1 MAPPLHCITW
11 QVLISIDYNKPKLQ
25 AVKTCPGKP
34 EERKEL
40 LPGPRHLAVCTWD
53 DGSTYEAD
61 VANLLLASIEESKV
75 LKRPAAKAKAKGNAK
90 AKKGKAKAAAAPEE
104 EDDKETEGEV
114 EAEPVKAKP
123 AAALAEAFAKLT
135 LADEAAVDEDA

>member
-1 MAPPLHCITW
+1 M
-11 QVLISIDYNKPKLQ
+11 LISIDYSKPKLQ

-53 DGSTYEAD
+53 DGNTYEAD
-61 VANLLLASIEESKV
+61 VPNLLLTSREKAQV
-75 LKRPAAKAKAKGNAK
+75 LKRPAAKAKGKAK
-90 AKKGKAKAAAAPEE
+90 AKKGKAKATAEPETE
-104 EDDKETEGEV
+104 DSEVPSSDEDEDDEETEGEV

-123 AAALAEAFAKLT
+123 AAAHAKAL
-135 LADEAAVDEDA
+135 LPMPVVADAIAKDEDA